1 MRRYALAVVFGA
13 LHVCQAF
20 RTKTSRAW
28 EGAVVK
34 PVTFQSPETPLQA
47 ECSGT
52 MGRSYLLGLLKRLP
66 QHLIESFMI
75 VCSTKKDGDLTD
87 QLDEAV
93 RDLYEKNG
101 DIYLKEDDYLRLSI
115 DASGV
120 CALAETKFD
129 VARDGVIHVWSPSFV

>member
-1 MRRYALAVVFGA
+1 MRLFALAVVSGA

-47 ECSGT
+47 ECSGA
-52 MGRSYLLGLLKRLP
+52 MGRSYLLALLKRLP

-93 RDLYEKNG
+93 RDF
-101 DIYLKEDDYLRLSI
+101 DSDDQEVMDFFQGLSLSERRPLWRT
-115 DASGV
+115 A
-120 CALAETKFD
+120 KFYNQMTELTT
-129 VARDGVIHVWSPSFV
+129 A